1 MSTLWGNAESMPTL
15 WKYVEKILS
24 CWKDPNYPTLQA
36 NSFLMLKKKNIIYL
50 NLAASLASP
59 MHGEQAK
66 HAHCIHGYGNPRTL
80 TRTRDCHLHKHEP
93 SHSFRPHHHQLH
105 TVLLLW
111 CYHTLPPWYTPL
123 PNDTHPRGTHLQY
136 LFSRGTTSQT
146 AHVAVLCTAHHRR
159 MTAAKDS
166 KGQRN
171 NLPIMCSVTHREQIW
186 SSDPEDWQWWPW
198 TTCSDDTRRGN
209 TDGGCRQSLPID
221 SFYFLVRGVHCDW
234 WTMESMIKIYIIG
247 AGRLAGFTGL
257 IVSLSLAYWD
267 NQTSI

>member
-1 MSTLWGNAESMPTL
+1 MLKRPELSHSSGKLFFNA
-15 WKYVEKILS
+15 K
-24 CWKDPNYPTLQA
+24 
-36 NSFLMLKKKNIIYL
+36 KKKNIIYL

-111 CYHTLPPWYTPL
+111 CYHTLPPWYTPP

-146 AHVAVLCTAHHRR
+146 AHVAVLCIAHHRR
-159 MTAAKDS
+159 ITAAKDS

-171 NLPIMCSVTHREQIW
+171 NLPIMCSMTQRANLKQRPRRLTVVAMDNIQRWYPKRKHR
-186 SSDPEDWQWWPW
+186 WQ
-198 TTCSDDTRRGN
+198 
-209 TDGGCRQSLPID
+209 L
-221 SFYFLVRGVHCDW
+221 
-234 WTMESMIKIYIIG
+234 
-247 AGRLAGFTGL
+247 
-257 IVSLSLAYWD
+257 
-267 NQTSI
+267 